1 MICPHIN
8 FEICCNELKTTFFS
22 YFYIKHCSFYKIG
35 ELERRLKTVRKRE
48 AESREELD
56 RLRLSQKQDK
66 YSMDDKC
73 EKLQLDNAQLQDKLA
88 EVSRFTSRWELLY

>member
-1 MICPHIN
+1 M
-8 FEICCNELKTTFFS
+8 
-22 YFYIKHCSFYKIG
+22 
-35 ELERRLKTVRKRE
+35 ERRLKTVRKRE

-56 RLRLSQKQDK
+56 RLQISQKQEK

-88 EVSRFTSRWELLY
+88 EVSSLSSKLELLY